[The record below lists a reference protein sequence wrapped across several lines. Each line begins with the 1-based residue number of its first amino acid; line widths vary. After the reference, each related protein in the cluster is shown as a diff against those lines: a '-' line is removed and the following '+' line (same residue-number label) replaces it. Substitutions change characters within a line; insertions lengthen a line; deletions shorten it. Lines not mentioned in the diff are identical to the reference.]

1 MFKFIY
7 KTITNPIIGPV
18 AVSSIM
24 LMLLAIFYLPTL
36 SLQNQ
41 KDKIVQESLSLIN
54 DLKTF
59 RSYYSDNVVD
69 KLKNITNI
77 SIDYNHDIASN
88 TIPLPATTIHN
99 LSERLT
105 KERGINVNFFSDYP
119 FPFRADR
126 VLDKY
131 QKESITFLR
140 ANPNEIFLKEDFID
154 NKKVYRVAVSDILTS
169 PSCVSCHN
177 TRIDTPK
184 NDWKLGDVRGVLEVV
199 IPLQNQFLLNSE
211 QSKLIIIFMLFVIL
225 AFLLHY
231 GILFLNREKEIK
243 LQTKILGEEVEK
255 RTKDLNN
262 SNLLLLEYKKA
273 VDASAIVSKAD
284 LKGIITYVN
293 DIFCELSGYKK
304 EELIGKPH
312 NIVRHPDMPKEL
324 FKELWKT
331 IQSKKIFKGI
341 IKNKAKNGE
350 IYYVAS
356 TIVPILDNNAEII
369 EYLSLRYDITELVE
383 AKEKAEIAQ
392 KVKSIF
398 LANMSHEIRTPLNAI
413 IGFSDILCESNIANE
428 EKENAKIISRSA
440 KSLLNIINDVLDISK
455 MENGKFELEEKEFS
469 LFNLTEHIVELFSIN
484 AKDKN
489 IKFVY
494 NVDPHLPQ
502 FIITDSNRLQQVLSN
517 LLSNAIKFT
526 PEYGKVY
533 FDIKVLSSTDKNSQ
547 IKFTI
552 KDSGIGIS
560 AEQQTNIFKPFSQ
573 GDSGIS
579 RKFGGTGLGLA
590 ICWDIVNLLGSEI
603 KVNSELEKGSEFTFV
618 LDCNIGNTIDD
629 ISKAD
634 INFSICQIDEDEDN
648 IEICLKN
655 YLEKIGKLV
664 DITKE
669 TDDKV
674 DILFCFNH
682 QDLSSKLKIFKE
694 HNKNS
699 KIVFVGD
706 KKKIND
712 NLLKYINYNID
723 LPIYGSKIY
732 NIIADNSDI
741 NNIVLEKSTTNQKL
755 EGKILVAED
764 NPNNQKLIELLLAK
778 LGLTSVIVFN
788 GEEVIEAYKKSK
800 FDLILMDINMPV
812 MNGLTATGIIKGIQK
827 DYYNISIIALT
838 ANSIAG
844 DKEKYLEQ
852 GMDDYLSKPIEYD
865 KLVSILKKYLQKN
878 DDNNIKENLPKDETT
893 LFDKNLIT
901 QRLGLDESTVDMLL
915 DNFLLTL
922 DNDLQNIQKALEEK
936 NTNKIS
942 QTAHYLKGAC
952 ANLAMDKVVEILEYI
967 EVNANNLEEDFS
979 LTELRKLFENIKN
992 SLKDKNEKYEN

>member
-312 NIVRHPDMPKEL
+312 SIVRHPDMPKEL

-469 LFNLTEHIVELFSIN
+469 LFN
-484 AKDKN
+484 
-489 IKFVY
+489 
-494 NVDPHLPQ
+494 
-502 FIITDSNRLQQVLSN
+502 
-517 LLSNAIKFT
+517 
-526 PEYGKVY
+526 
-533 FDIKVLSSTDKNSQ
+533 
-547 IKFTI
+547 
-552 KDSGIGIS
+552 
-560 AEQQTNIFKPFSQ
+560 
-573 GDSGIS
+573 
-579 RKFGGTGLGLA
+579 
-590 ICWDIVNLLGSEI
+590 
-603 KVNSELEKGSEFTFV
+603 
-618 LDCNIGNTIDD
+618 
-629 ISKAD
+629 
-634 INFSICQIDEDEDN
+634 
-648 IEICLKN
+648 
-655 YLEKIGKLV
+655 
-664 DITKE
+664 
-669 TDDKV
+669 
-674 DILFCFNH
+674 
-682 QDLSSKLKIFKE
+682 
-694 HNKNS
+694 
-699 KIVFVGD
+699 VG
-706 KKKIND
+706 
-712 NLLKYINYNID
+712 
-723 LPIYGSKIY
+723 
-732 NIIADNSDI
+732 
-741 NNIVLEKSTTNQKL
+741 
-755 EGKILVAED
+755 
-764 NPNNQKLIELLLAK
+764 
-778 LGLTSVIVFN
+778 
-788 GEEVIEAYKKSK
+788 
-800 FDLILMDINMPV
+800 
-812 MNGLTATGIIKGIQK
+812 
-827 DYYNISIIALT
+827 
-838 ANSIAG
+838 
-844 DKEKYLEQ
+844 
-852 GMDDYLSKPIEYD
+852 
-865 KLVSILKKYLQKN
+865 
-878 DDNNIKENLPKDETT
+878 
-893 LFDKNLIT
+893 
-901 QRLGLDESTVDMLL
+901 
-915 DNFLLTL
+915 
-922 DNDLQNIQKALEEK
+922 
-936 NTNKIS
+936 
-942 QTAHYLKGAC
+942 
-952 ANLAMDKVVEILEYI
+952 
-967 EVNANNLEEDFS
+967 
-979 LTELRKLFENIKN
+979 
-992 SLKDKNEKYEN
+992 

>member
-7 KTITNPIIGPV
+7 KTIINPIIGPV
-18 AVSSIM
+18 AVASIL
-24 LMLLAIFYLPTL
+24 LMLLAIFYLPNL

-41 KDKIVQESLSLIN
+41 KERIVSESLSLIN

-69 KLKNITNI
+69 KVKDKTDI
-77 SIDYNHDIASN
+77 SVDYNHDIASN

-105 KERGINVNFFSDYP
+105 SERGINVNFFSDYP
-119 FPFRADR
+119 FPFRANR
-126 VLDKY
+126 VLDTY
-131 QKESITFLR
+131 QKDSITFLR
-140 ANPNEIFLKEDFID
+140 ANPNEIFVKEDVIN
-154 NKKVYRVAVSDILTS
+154 NKKVFRVAIPDILTS
-169 PSCVSCHN
+169 QSCVSCHN

-199 IPLQNQFLLNSE
+199 MPLQNQFLLNSE

-243 LQTKILGEEVEK
+243 LQTQILEKEVEL

-284 LKGIITYVN
+284 LRGIITYVN
-293 DIFCELSGYKK
+293 DIFCELTGYTR

-324 FKELWKT
+324 FKELWET
-331 IQSKKIFKGI
+331 IQSKEIFKGI
-341 IKNKAKNGE
+341 IKNKTKNGA

-356 TIVPILDNNAEII
+356 TIVPILNNDGEII

-455 MENGKFELEEKEFS
+455 MENGKFELEKKEFS
-469 LFNLTEHIVELFSIN
+469 LFNLTENIVELFSIN

-489 IKFVY
+489 IKFIY

-502 FIITDSNRLQQVLSN
+502 FIISDSNRLQQVLSN

-526 PEYGKVY
+526 PEYGKIY
-533 FDIKVLSSTDKNSQ
+533 FDIKVLSTTDENSQ

-560 AEQQTNIFKPFSQ
+560 LEQQTNIFKPFSQ

-590 ICWDIVNLLGSEI
+590 ICWDIVKLLGSEI
-603 KVNSELEKGSEFTFV
+603 KVTSQLEKGSEFTFV
-618 LDCNIGNTIDD
+618 LDCKNGELQDNAI
-629 ISKAD
+629 KYD
-634 INFSICQIDEDEDN
+634 INFALTQIDNDEDN
-648 IEICLKN
+648 IKSCLKN
-655 YLEKIGKLV
+655 YLEKMGNLV
-664 DITKE
+664 DITKNPNE
-669 TDDKV
+669 AV
-674 DILFCFNH
+674 DILFCFDH
-682 QDLSSKLKIFKE
+682 KDLLVKLKTFKE
-694 HNKNS
+694 YNINT
-699 KIVFVGD
+699 KIVYVGD
-706 KKKIND
+706 DKKINSD
-712 NLLKYINYNID
+712 LFKYINYKID

-741 NNIVLEKSTTNQKL
+741 NNTVLEKSKSNQKL

-788 GEEVIEAYKKSK
+788 GEEVVEAYKKSK
-800 FDLILMDINMPV
+800 FDLILMDINMPI
-812 MNGLTATGIIKGIQK
+812 MDGLTATNIIRDIQK
-827 DYYNISIIALT
+827 DYYDISIIALT

-865 KLVSILKKYLQKN
+865 KLISILKKYLEK
-878 DDNNIKENLPKDETT
+878 DDNEVIEKNLSKDETI
-893 LFDKNLIT
+893 LFDKSLIME
-901 QRLGLDESTVDMLL
+901 RLGLDESTVNMLL
-915 DNFLLTL
+915 DNFFLTL
-922 DNDLQNIQKALEEK
+922 DNDLQNIQNALEEK
-936 NTNKIS
+936 DSNKIS
-942 QTAHYLKGAC
+942 QSAHYLKGAC
-952 ANLAMDKVVEILEYI
+952 ANLAMDKVVEILGFI
-967 EVNANNLEEDFS
+967 ELNANILKEDFP
-979 LTELRKLFENIKN
+979 LIKLRKLFDDIKN
-992 SLKDKNEKYEN
+992 SLKDEK

>member
-41 KDKIVQESLSLIN
+41 KEKIILESLSLIN

-59 RSYYSDNVVD
+59 RSYYSDSVVD
-69 KLKNITNI
+69 KLKDKTDIA
-77 SIDYNHDIASN
+77 IDYNHDVASN

-105 KERGINVNFFSDYP
+105 NERGINVNFFSDYP
-119 FPFRADR
+119 FPFRANR
-126 VLDKY
+126 VLDTY
-131 QKESITFLR
+131 QKESMTFLR
-140 ANPNEIFLKEDFID
+140 TNPNEIFVKEDFIN
-154 NKKVYRVAVSDILTS
+154 NKKVFRVAVPDILTS
-169 PSCVSCHN
+169 QSCVNCHN

-199 IPLQNQFLLNSE
+199 MPLQNQFLLNSE

-243 LQTKILGEEVEK
+243 LQTKILENEVEL

-273 VDASAIVSKAD
+273 VDASAIVSKAN
-284 LKGIITYVN
+284 LNGIITYVN
-293 DIFCELSGYKK
+293 DIFCELTGYTR

-312 NIVRHPDMPKEL
+312 NLIRHPDMPKEL
-324 FKELWKT
+324 FKELWET

-341 IKNKAKNGE
+341 IKNRTKNGD

-356 TIVPILDNNAEII
+356 TIVPILDNDGKIT

-392 KVKSIF
+392 KAKSIF

-455 MENGKFELEEKEFS
+455 MENGKFELEKKEFS
-469 LFNLTEHIVELFSIN
+469 LFDLTEQIAELFSIS

-489 IKFVY
+489 IKFIY
-494 NVDPHLPQ
+494 NVDPLLPQ
-502 FIITDSNRLQQVLSN
+502 FIISDSIRLQQVLSN

-533 FDIKVLSSTDKNSQ
+533 FDISILKCDEKNAQ
-547 IKFTI
+547 MKFLI

-560 AEQQTNIFKPFSQ
+560 NEQQINIFKPFSQ

-590 ICWDIVNLLGSEI
+590 ICWDIVNLLGSNI
-603 KVNSELEKGSEFTFV
+603 KVNSNLGEGSEFTFI
-618 LDCNIGNTIDD
+618 LDCEIGSSIKDTKK
-629 ISKAD
+629 SD
-634 INFSICQIDEDEDN
+634 INFAICQIDNDDDK

-655 YLEKIGKLV
+655 YLERIGNIV
-664 DITKE
+664 DI
-669 TDDKV
+669 DSNPNNPV
-674 DILFCFNH
+674 DILFCFDH
-682 QDLSSKLKIFKE
+682 KDLSKKLQTFKIYNQK
-694 HNKNS
+694 S
-699 KIVFVGD
+699 KIVYVGD
-706 KKKIND
+706 NKNLND
-712 NLLKYINYNID
+712 DLSDYINYKID

-741 NNIVLEKSTTNQKL
+741 NKNVLEKSKNSEKL
-755 EGKILVAED
+755 KGKILVAED
-764 NPNNQKLIELLLAK
+764 NPNNQKLISLLLSK
-778 LGLTSVIVFN
+778 LGLDPLIVSN
-788 GEEVIEAYKKSK
+788 GEELIEAYKKSK
-800 FDLILMDINMPV
+800 FDLILMDINMPI
-812 MNGLTATGIIKGIQK
+812 MDGITATKIIRDIQK
-827 DYYNISIIALT
+827 NYYDINIIALT

-844 DKEKYLEQ
+844 DKEKYLAE
-852 GMDDYLSKPIEYD
+852 GMDDYLSKPIVYD
-865 KLVSILKKYLQKN
+865 KLVDILKKYLNKN
-878 DDNNIKENLPKDETT
+878 NFQIKEKDLSGEKIYN
-893 LFDKNLIT
+893 FDKNLIKE
-901 QRLGLDESTVDMLL
+901 RLGLDESTVDMLL
-915 DNFLLTL
+915 DNFFLTL
-922 DNDLQNIQKALEEK
+922 DHDIQNIQNAIDEK
-936 NTNKIS
+936 NSIKIE
-942 QTAHYLKGAC
+942 QTAHYLKGSC
-952 ANLAMDKVVEILEYI
+952 SNLAMDKIVEVLKFI
-967 EVNANNLEEDFS
+967 EMNANNLKDDFS
-979 LTELRKLFENIKN
+979 LIELKELFDDIKN
-992 SLKDKNEKYEN
+992 SLKDKK

>member
-7 KTITNPIIGPV
+7 KTIINPIIGPV
-18 AVSSIM
+18 AVASIL
-24 LMLLAIFYLPTL
+24 LMLLAIFYLPNL

-41 KDKIVQESLSLIN
+41 KERIVSESLSLIN

-69 KLKNITNI
+69 KVKDKTDI
-77 SIDYNHDIASN
+77 SVDYNHDIASN

-105 KERGINVNFFSDYP
+105 SERGINVNFFSDYP
-119 FPFRADR
+119 FPFRANR
-126 VLDKY
+126 VLDTY
-131 QKESITFLR
+131 QKDSITFLR
-140 ANPNEIFLKEDFID
+140 ANPNEIFVKEDVIN
-154 NKKVYRVAVSDILTS
+154 NKKVFRVAIPDILTS
-169 PSCVSCHN
+169 QSCVSCHN

-199 IPLQNQFLLNSE
+199 MPLQNQFLLNSE

-243 LQTKILGEEVEK
+243 LQTQILEKEVEL

-284 LKGIITYVN
+284 LRGIITYVN
-293 DIFCELSGYKK
+293 DIFCELTGYTR

-324 FKELWKT
+324 FKELWET
-331 IQSKKIFKGI
+331 IQSKEIFKGI
-341 IKNKAKNGE
+341 IKNKTKNGA

-356 TIVPILDNNAEII
+356 TIVPILNNDGEII

-455 MENGKFELEEKEFS
+455 MENGKFELEKKEFS
-469 LFNLTEHIVELFSIN
+469 LFNLTENIVELFSIN

-489 IKFVY
+489 IKFIY

-502 FIITDSNRLQQVLSN
+502 FIISDSNRLQQVLSN

-526 PEYGKVY
+526 PEYGKIY
-533 FDIKVLSSTDKNSQ
+533 FDIKVLSTTDENSQ

-560 AEQQTNIFKPFSQ
+560 LEQQTNIFKPFSQ

-590 ICWDIVNLLGSEI
+590 ICWDIVKLLGSEI
-603 KVNSELEKGSEFTFV
+603 KVTSQLEKGSEFTFV
-618 LDCNIGNTIDD
+618 LDCKNGELQDNAI
-629 ISKAD
+629 KYD
-634 INFSICQIDEDEDN
+634 INFALTQIDNDEDN
-648 IEICLKN
+648 IKSCLKN
-655 YLEKIGKLV
+655 YLEKMGNLV
-664 DITKE
+664 DITKNPNE
-669 TDDKV
+669 AV
-674 DILFCFNH
+674 DILFCFDH
-682 QDLSSKLKIFKE
+682 KDLLVKLKTFKE
-694 HNKNS
+694 YNINT
-699 KIVFVGD
+699 KIVYVGD
-706 KKKIND
+706 DKKINSD
-712 NLLKYINYNID
+712 LFKYINYKID

-741 NNIVLEKSTTNQKL
+741 NNTVLEKSKSNQKL

-788 GEEVIEAYKKSK
+788 GEEVVEAYKKSK
-800 FDLILMDINMPV
+800 FDLILMDINMPI
-812 MNGLTATGIIKGIQK
+812 MDGLTATNIIRDIQK
-827 DYYNISIIALT
+827 DYYDIRIIALT

-865 KLVSILKKYLQKN
+865 KLISILKKYLEK
-878 DDNNIKENLPKDETT
+878 DDNEVIEKNLSKDETI
-893 LFDKNLIT
+893 LFDKSLIME
-901 QRLGLDESTVDMLL
+901 RLGLDESTVNMLL
-915 DNFLLTL
+915 DNFFLTL
-922 DNDLQNIQKALEEK
+922 DNDLQNIQNALEEK
-936 NTNKIS
+936 DSNKIS
-942 QTAHYLKGAC
+942 QSAHYLKGAC
-952 ANLAMDKVVEILEYI
+952 ANLAMDKVVEILGFI
-967 EVNANNLEEDFS
+967 ELNANILKEDFP
-979 LTELRKLFENIKN
+979 LIKLRKLFDDIKN
-992 SLKDKNEKYEN
+992 SLKDEK

>member
-7 KTITNPIIGPV
+7 KTIINPIIGPV
-18 AVSSIM
+18 AVASIL
-24 LMLLAIFYLPTL
+24 LMLLAIFYLPNL

-41 KDKIVQESLSLIN
+41 KERIVSESLSLIN

-69 KLKNITNI
+69 KVKDKTDI
-77 SIDYNHDIASN
+77 SVDYNHDIASN

-105 KERGINVNFFSDYP
+105 SERGINVNFFSDYP
-119 FPFRADR
+119 FPFRANR
-126 VLDKY
+126 VLDTY
-131 QKESITFLR
+131 QKDSITFLR
-140 ANPNEIFLKEDFID
+140 ANPNEIFVKEDVIN
-154 NKKVYRVAVSDILTS
+154 NKKVFRVAIPDILTS
-169 PSCVSCHN
+169 QSCVSCHN

-199 IPLQNQFLLNSE
+199 MPLQNQFLLNSE

-243 LQTKILGEEVEK
+243 LQTQILEKEVEL

-284 LKGIITYVN
+284 LRGIITYVN
-293 DIFCELSGYKK
+293 DIFCELTGYTR

-324 FKELWKT
+324 FKELWET
-331 IQSKKIFKGI
+331 IQSKEIFKGI
-341 IKNKAKNGE
+341 IKNKTKNGA

-356 TIVPILDNNAEII
+356 TIVPILNNDGEII

-455 MENGKFELEEKEFS
+455 MENGKFELEKKEFS
-469 LFNLTEHIVELFSIN
+469 LFNLTENIVELFSIN

-489 IKFVY
+489 IKFIY

-502 FIITDSNRLQQVLSN
+502 FIISDSNRLQQVLSN

-526 PEYGKVY
+526 PEYGKIY
-533 FDIKVLSSTDKNSQ
+533 FDIKVLSTTDENSQ

-560 AEQQTNIFKPFSQ
+560 LEQQTNIFKPFSQ

-590 ICWDIVNLLGSEI
+590 ICWDIVKLLGSEI
-603 KVNSELEKGSEFTFV
+603 KVTSQLKKGSEFTFV
-618 LDCNIGNTIDD
+618 LDCKNGELQDNAI
-629 ISKAD
+629 KYD
-634 INFSICQIDEDEDN
+634 INFALTQIDNDEDN
-648 IEICLKN
+648 IKSCLKN
-655 YLEKIGKLV
+655 YLEKMGNLV
-664 DITKE
+664 DITKNPNE
-669 TDDKV
+669 AV
-674 DILFCFNH
+674 DILFCFDH
-682 QDLSSKLKIFKE
+682 KDLLVKLKTFKE
-694 HNKNS
+694 YNINT
-699 KIVFVGD
+699 KIVYVGD
-706 KKKIND
+706 DKKINSD
-712 NLLKYINYNID
+712 LFKYINYKID

-741 NNIVLEKSTTNQKL
+741 NNTVLEKSKSNQKL

-788 GEEVIEAYKKSK
+788 GEEVVEAYKKSK
-800 FDLILMDINMPV
+800 FDLILMDINMPI
-812 MNGLTATGIIKGIQK
+812 MDGLTATNIIRDIQK
-827 DYYNISIIALT
+827 DYYDISIIALT

-865 KLVSILKKYLQKN
+865 KLISILKKYLEK
-878 DDNNIKENLPKDETT
+878 DDNEVIEKNLSKDETI
-893 LFDKNLIT
+893 LFDKSLIME
-901 QRLGLDESTVDMLL
+901 RLGLDESTVNMLL
-915 DNFLLTL
+915 DNFFLTL
-922 DNDLQNIQKALEEK
+922 DNDLQNIQNALEEK
-936 NTNKIS
+936 DSNKIS
-942 QTAHYLKGAC
+942 QSAHYLKGAC
-952 ANLAMDKVVEILEYI
+952 ANLAMDKVVEILGFI
-967 EVNANNLEEDFS
+967 ELNANILKEDFP
-979 LTELRKLFENIKN
+979 LIKLRKLFDDIKN
-992 SLKDKNEKYEN
+992 SLKDEK

>member
-383 AKEKAEIAQ
+383 AKGKAEIAQ

-634 INFSICQIDEDEDN
+634 INFAICQIDEDEDN

>member
-634 INFSICQIDEDEDN
+634 INFAICKIDEDEDN

-865 KLVSILKKYLQKN
+865 KLVSIFKKYLQKN

-967 EVNANNLEEDFS
+967 ELNANNLEEDFS